1 MAPDLATDAAR
12 LSRALV
18 RWFCELTY
26 QGMFATDR
34 DLRVIVWNRWME
46 VHAKRPA
53 ADVIGRSLVELYP
66 DLFTRGMDQYYRDA
80 QAGRI
85 SVISYGLHRH
95 ILRLPATNPALGFNE
110 MPQSGRIEP
119 LSDGDE
125 VIGTVTTIED
135 ISDRL
140 ASEGEL
146 RKQIEVQKM
155 ARVVAE
161 KAVRAKDEFLSTV
174 SHEIRNP
181 LNAVLGW
188 TRMLI
193 ERKDVDAE
201 MLARAL
207 HIIDRNAHA
216 QARMIDDLLDVARI
230 ASGKLRLEM
239 QPVDVRSVA
248 LAALDV
254 IGPAAQAK
262 QVDIRASLDPA
273 TPPVLGDQQRL
284 QQVGGNLLSNA
295 VK

>member
-1 MAPDLATDAAR
+1 
-12 LSRALV
+12 
-18 RWFCELTY
+18 
-26 QGMFATDR
+26 
-34 DLRVIVWNRWME
+34 
-46 VHAKRPA
+46 
-53 ADVIGRSLVELYP
+53 
-66 DLFTRGMDQYYRDA
+66 
-80 QAGRI
+80 
-85 SVISYGLHRH
+85 
-95 ILRLPATNPALGFNE
+95 
-110 MPQSGRIEP
+110 PQSGRIEP

-248 LAALDV
+248 LATLDV
-254 IGPAAQAK
+254 IGPSAQAK
-262 QVDIRASLDPA
+262 QIDIRASLDPA

-284 QQVGGNLLSNA
+284 QQVVGNLLSNA
-295 VK
+295 VKFTGSGGAVEIAVLPGGKLVRLGVSDSGQGSGPEFLPFVFARFRQSDGSSARRHDGSGLRLALVREL